1 MMNPYMI
8 EAKAFRKSVSG
19 LADGAS
25 DEKLID
31 NMAAFPYWN
40 PNGVDYAAGD
50 ILQDD
55 GKLYRVIQPHRSQAD
70 WKPALVPALFKEISF
85 DEYPEWKQPTGAH
98 DAYMKGDKCS
108 HNGKHWVSDVDNNT
122 WEPSVYGWTE
132 VQSNADRCC

>member
-1 MMNPYMI
+1 MNKYI
-8 EAKAFRKSVSG
+8 EEAKAIRESISG

-70 WKPALVPALFKEISF
+70 WKPADVPALFTEISLE
-85 DEYPEWKQPTGAH
+85 EYPQWVQPTGAQ
-98 DAYMKGDKCS
+98 DAYAKGDRCS
-108 HNGKHWVSDVDNNT
+108 HNEKHWISDVDNNV
-122 WEPSVYGWTE
+122 WEPSVYGWSE
-132 VQSNADRCC
+132 VDLNV

>member
-1 MMNPYMI
+1 MNKYMD
-8 EAKAFRKSVSG
+8 EAKAIRKSISG
-19 LADGAS
+19 LADGAD

-40 PNGVDYAAGD
+40 PNGVEYAAGD

-55 GKLYRVIQPHRSQAD
+55 GKLYRVIQSHRSQAD
-70 WKPALVPALFKEISF
+70 WKPSLVPALFKEISL

-132 VQSNADRCC
+132 VQSNAD

>member
-1 MMNPYMI
+1 MSNYME
-8 EAKAFRKSVSG
+8 EARAIRASISG
-19 LADGAS
+19 LAEGAD

-31 NMAAFPYWN
+31 NMAAFPHWN

-55 GKLYRVIQPHRSQAD
+55 GKLYRVVQPHRSQAG
-70 WKPALVPALFKEISF
+70 WKPSAVPALFKEISL

-108 HNGKHWVSDVDNNT
+108 HSEKHWISDVDNNV
-122 WEPSVYGWTE
+122 WEPSLYGWTE
-132 VQSNADRCC
+132 VQPNV